1 MSLNNKISN
10 GLKVSFNTKSFQKKD
25 FDQRTILK
33 YLNGAKRDLKIA
45 STNEEPEVIFNFS
58 YSALIKIGISL
69 IAFYKHRVKSR
80 KGHHIKILE
89 KLSEI
94 LEDENIEIIGDK
106 MRKKRNFD
114 LYEGGIIIAK
124 KEVNDYL
131 DFVKKVINNATKYL
145 KGQDSLF

>member
-1 MSLNNKISN
+1 MVLNNKTSN
-10 GLKVSFNTKSFQKKD
+10 GLKVSFDTRAFQKKD

-45 STNEEPEVIFNFS
+45 STNKEPEVIFNFS

-80 KGHHIKILE
+80 KGYHVKILQ

-94 LEDENIEIIGDK
+94 LKDENIEIIGDR

-124 KEVNDYL
+124 KEVNDYF
-131 DFVKKVINNATKYL
+131 DFVKKVINKAIKYL
-145 KGQDSLF
+145 KHQESLF

>member
-1 MSLNNKISN
+1 
-10 GLKVSFNTKSFQKKD
+10 
-25 FDQRTILK
+25 
-33 YLNGAKRDLKIA
+33 
-45 STNEEPEVIFNFS
+45 
-58 YSALIKIGISL
+58 
-69 IAFYKHRVKSR
+69 
-80 KGHHIKILE
+80 
-89 KLSEI
+89 
-94 LEDENIEIIGDK
+94 